1 MDGGHYRTTRTVR
14 PSDREKWTE
23 VTEIAPAVCAA
34 CESKGMTSARCR
46 SGSKGEVPGRKQPKT
61 AAPQFSKHVNVAL
74 AVASLL
80 YRLLRYN
87 MPAPGPLVDTLSK
100 GEQHAST
107 VFGKATP

>member
-46 SGSKGEVPGRKQPKT
+46 CGSKGEGRGVSNQRPRRRSF
-61 AAPQFSKHVNVAL
+61 Q
-74 AVASLL
+74 
-80 YRLLRYN
+80 N
-87 MPAPGPLVDTLSK
+87 M
-100 GEQHAST
+100 
-107 VFGKATP
+107 

>member
-46 SGSKGEVPGRKQPKT
+46 CGSKGEGRG
-61 AAPQFSKHVNVAL
+61 V
-74 AVASLL
+74 
-80 YRLLRYN
+80 
-87 MPAPGPLVDTLSK
+87 
-100 GEQHAST
+100 
-107 VFGKATP
+107 

>member
-46 SGSKGEVPGRKQPKT
+46 CGSKGEVPGRKQPKT

-87 MPAPGPLVDTLSK
+87 MPAPGPLVDTLHK
-100 GEQHAST
+100 GEQHVST